1 MRNLPRASPE
11 LVVIGEMKQNFMLE
25 LVLQAID
32 RTFLCGEIW
41 LAVCIS
47 KWGRG
52 RETDARVKRLCRFLG
67 FGPP

>member
-1 MRNLPRASPE
+1 MRWFAHCGLRPRAAGT
-11 LVVIGEMKQNFMLE
+11 VRGTLE

-32 RTFLCGEIW
+32 RTFLCDEIW

-52 RETDARVKRLCRFLG
+52 RETDARVKRLCRFLC